1 LELEK
6 KTNEPQFWE
15 NKEEASKTLKEISLI
30 KEDLADFE
38 NLTNKLKE
46 IEELSS
52 LDLEKENLEPELAK
66 ECFLFSQAL
75 TLKENEVFLSG
86 PYDKEDAI
94 LQIFAGAGGQDAQD
108 WARML
113 LRMYQ
118 RYAQR
123 RGWHLNIISQ
133 SFGSG
138 VWLGEPG
145 IKEATLEVK
154 GKFAYGYLK
163 GEAGVH
169 RLVRISPFSPQN
181 LRHTSFAR
189 VEVFPAAVKESDL
202 KIKINPS
209 DLKFETFKAS
219 GPGGQYVNK
228 RESAVR
234 LTHLPTGLTVS
245 VQTERLLGQN
255 KEKALKI
262 LYSKLYEMEIEK
274 NKKESKKLETG
285 ILGSWGYQKR
295 SYVLNPYKL
304 VKDLKTGVETTD
316 VWSVLDGSLEK
327 FIEAQ
332 IRTQ

>member
-6 KTNEPQFWE
+6 KAARPEFW
-15 NKEEASKTLKEISLI
+15 NNREEAAKILKEISLI
-30 KEDLADFE
+30 KEELAEFE
-38 NLTNKLKE
+38 NLSKKLKE
-46 IEELSS
+46 IEEFSL
-52 LDLEKENLEPELAK
+52 LDLEKESLAGELAK
-66 ECFLFSQAL
+66 ECLIFNQAL
-75 TLKENEVFLSG
+75 TLKENEFFLSG

-118 RYAQR
+118 RYAQS
-123 RGWHLNIISQ
+123 RGWRFNTISQ

-169 RLVRISPFSPQN
+169 RLVRISPFSAQN

-228 RESAVR
+228 RESAIR

-262 LYSKLYEMEIEK
+262 LRSKLYEMEVEK
-274 NKKESKKLETG
+274 AKKESKKLETG

-304 VKDLKTGVETTD
+304 VKDLKTGVVVTD
-316 VWSVLDGSLEK
+316 VDSVLDGFLEK

-332 IRTQ
+332 IRIQ